1 MAQIEKNLM
10 VRAIKKI
17 HTQKK
22 SFYVRVRLSLS
33 LLFIGINKR
42 NVSTMG
48 LAHFTWDGCQFS
60 HYFVS
65 KQYFEMPVFS
75 VTLANF

>member
-17 HTQKK
+17 HTKK
-22 SFYVRVRLSLS
+22 VFCPSTTFSLS

-42 NVSTMG
+42 NVSTIG

-60 HYFVS
+60 HYFVA

>member
-17 HTQKK
+17 HTKK
-22 SFYVRVRLSLS
+22 FFVRVRLSLS

-42 NVSTMG
+42 NVSTIG

>member
-1 MAQIEKNLM
+1 MAKIEKNLD
-10 VRAIKKI
+10 AIKKI
-17 HTQKK
+17 HTHKK
-22 SFYVRVRLSLS
+22 KVFLVRVRLSLS

-48 LAHFTWDGCQFS
+48 LTHFTWDGCQFS